1 MSDAWMNRIKNIHF
15 ILFDY
20 TALFEMGRF
29 PVLDELA
36 DTCVSQNIQVVIS
49 ASFQFYHTCVI
60 RAASEEDIFLIKQTK
75 TFYDKLSQ
83 AGLLRVEESMSLQSA
98 CNTHSHN
105 RNVCLMVGS
114 HAPILYKIRND
125 KTSSDMS
132 ILVFDKE
139 NGSFFPNYDHYLQQ
153 CKVETVNSVTS
164 SSDYLDVSSYCN
176 VGDSVYT
183 KDGQEVQLTV
193 KINTGAEGLVFR
205 TNDHKVVAKIYH
217 RGILTPL
224 RWMKLTHMTRVGLRA
239 KGICWPT
246 HLLYNQSKE
255 PVGFIMPAAE
265 GYTLGSVFDGPDAIM
280 DRFPDWDRFS
290 VTQAACQVLEKII
303 YLHLHGI
310 LIGDLQL
317 KNIMIH
323 NPSEVYLIDMDSVQI
338 ENLPCPVGT
347 EDFTPPELWDHS
359 FASFLREPQHED
371 YSCSILA
378 FSMLFCG
385 QHPYNQRQGRE
396 TLREEISARA
406 FPYSTGKNENS
417 GIPLGGYDKIWE
429 SISPNVQN
437 MFCRAFSDGVRFE
450 TISWYAALLAYRDQ
464 LAAKAIQ
471 DPHAYEL
478 FPYFSRVSIIPN
490 EIKTTYKKS
499 IREAIIHSA
508 ELPVSNNGQNVSTSD
523 RVMYNGRKVGV
534 AFINQ
539 EKLLQLEKMELDKN
553 ANKSI
558 QTSKSSALTPTNADP
573 PITSVEHV
581 NKRKTN
587 KRNSRHHRTKNS
599 NQRLPIYLLAIFII
613 LLLAFIYLINKFG
626 I

>member
-1 MSDAWMNRIKNIHF
+1 
-15 ILFDY
+15 
-20 TALFEMGRF
+20 
-29 PVLDELA
+29 
-36 DTCVSQNIQVVIS
+36 
-49 ASFQFYHTCVI
+49 
-60 RAASEEDIFLIKQTK
+60 
-75 TFYDKLSQ
+75 
-83 AGLLRVEESMSLQSA
+83 
-98 CNTHSHN
+98 
-105 RNVCLMVGS
+105 MVGS

-378 FSMLFCG
+378 FSMLTNVKAVRHFG
-385 QHPYNQRQGRE
+385 KKYLRGLFRIRPERMRTQAFLWADMTKSGNQF
-396 TLREEISARA
+396 LR
-406 FPYSTGKNENS
+406 
-417 GIPLGGYDKIWE
+417 
-429 SISPNVQN
+429 
-437 MFCRAFSDGVRFE
+437 MFRICF
-450 TISWYAALLAYRDQ
+450 
-464 LAAKAIQ
+464 
-471 DPHAYEL
+471 
-478 FPYFSRVSIIPN
+478 
-490 EIKTTYKKS
+490 
-499 IREAIIHSA
+499 A
-508 ELPVSNNGQNVSTSD
+508 ELSPTVFDLRQYRGMQHCWHTAINLRPKQSKTLMRMNFSPIS
-523 RVMYNGRKVGV
+523 V
-534 AFINQ
+534 AYQLFRMKLRQHTKNRYGKRSFI
-539 EKLLQLEKMELDKN
+539 LLNCLYLIMDKMC
-553 ANKSI
+553 
-558 QTSKSSALTPTNADP
+558 Q
-573 PITSVEHV
+573 
-581 NKRKTN
+581 
-587 KRNSRHHRTKNS
+587 HRTV
-599 NQRLPIYLLAIFII
+599 
-613 LLLAFIYLINKFG
+613 
-626 I
+626 